1 MERNKTTITIIKL
14 LLLKQDMIVYMQ
26 NLKGAIDKLL
36 EISEY
41 SKIVN
46 TGQQTLT
53 VFLYTT
59 NKQLEN

>member
-1 MERNKTTITIIKL
+1 MERNKTTITILKL